1 MAFRCFDPVKQV
13 SFNCLKQFVIKFL
26 YLDQCGQPDS
36 KHECGI
42 WVVLMENRPF
52 TQLLQVST
60 PRVSNGVW
68 FVSVRDLNVVAIVDW
83 DTEFLNVTVSRSC
96 DRAKFS

>member
-1 MAFRCFDPVKQV
+1 MA
-13 SFNCLKQFVIKFL
+13 SLKQFVIKFL
-26 YLDQCGQPDS
+26 CLDQCGQPNS

-68 FVSVRDLNVVAIVDW
+68 FVPVRDLNFVAVVDW
-83 DTEFLNVTVSRSC
+83 DQLKLHTSFSC
-96 DRAKFS
+96 C